1 MIFYITEYLWFTFR
15 KPSYYAVN
23 CTLYATTNIVF
34 IKIIPVQF
42 CLFSFFVGHLSVVS
56 LQLHLRPKRFWN
68 DTVYWLFL
76 WTAII
81 LFFLLYYIE
90 LLQFPLL
97 RVENPWA
104 CFSGEQE
111 QKASF
116 SPLPIREWCREAA
129 WAHYRQELSRE
140 CCSLHGFWA
149 VAWALG
155 TVFRCPLASTREK
168 RQLESYRAPSLGL
181 SSAQAN
187 RRIKVGPGW
196 PAFFPL
202 NCWWKSQP
210 AAILW
215 VSFLFQLCQ
224 LSAWRK
230 TGMAFFPVLAS
241 RHFCWTGAAAA
252 LPAEQVSP
260 HHCTGETWALS
271 LPQSQKTSL
280 PCTQWQRDSAYVGSG
295 CAHLSSE
302 CPCTFGAASKGVP
315 CKRKQSLWAMA
326 AECFS
331 EDTQPLLLPALGA
344 SAGQYRVGTGCPCV
358 LALSSENTKFE
369 LCLYMLSPCMS
380 CHTVQHC
387 TAHQERSKST
397 CQMIF
402 TWGFSFC
409 SHFQQEK
416 APWGGMGCP
425 GPLLSNAFWLL
436 QRCQGHQAL
445 DAEGYT
451 WASPWQLSAA

>member
-56 LQLHLRPKRFWN
+56 LQLHLWPKRFWN

-76 WTAII
+76 WTAIV

-116 SPLPIREWCREAA
+116 SPLPIRERCREAA

-155 TVFRCPLASTREK
+155 TIFRCPLASTREK
-168 RQLESYRAPSLGL
+168 KQLESYRAPSLGL

-202 NCWWKSQP
+202 NCWWRSQP

-215 VSFLFQLCQ
+215 VSFLFQLSAECLKKNRNGF
-224 LSAWRK
+224 LSCSCK
-230 TGMAFFPVLAS
+230 Q
-241 RHFCWTGAAAA
+241 A
-252 LPAEQVSP
+252 LLLNWSCC
-260 HHCTGETWALS
+260 CTSCRAGQSLS
-271 LPQSQKTSL
+271 LH
-280 PCTQWQRDSAYVGSG
+280 R
-295 CAHLSSE
+295 
-302 CPCTFGAASKGVP
+302 
-315 CKRKQSLWAMA
+315 R
-326 AECFS
+326 
-331 EDTQPLLLPALGA
+331 
-344 SAGQYRVGTGCPCV
+344 
-358 LALSSENTKFE
+358 N
-369 LCLYMLSPCMS
+369 LSPQPPS
-380 CHTVQHC
+380 IPKNI
-387 TAHQERSKST
+387 S
-397 CQMIF
+397 
-402 TWGFSFC
+402 
-409 SHFQQEK
+409 
-416 APWGGMGCP
+416 
-425 GPLLSNAFWLL
+425 PLHSV
-436 QRCQGHQAL
+436 
-445 DAEGYT
+445 AEGQRLCGK
-451 WASPWQLSAA
+451 WLCSLVQWVSMHFWRCK